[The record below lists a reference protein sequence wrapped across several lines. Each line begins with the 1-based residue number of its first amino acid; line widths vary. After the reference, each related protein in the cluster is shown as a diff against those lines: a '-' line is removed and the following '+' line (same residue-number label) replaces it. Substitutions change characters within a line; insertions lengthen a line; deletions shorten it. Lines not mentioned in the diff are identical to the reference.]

1 MFEFICF
8 DVLFVR
14 VVDTVVPL
22 VDMGVNNKLTRVIIH
37 GRKSQN
43 GERVGH
49 TGQNGDVHACVAGK
63 YKTVVGSA
71 WPGSTRLLSA
81 LHAPRRFGLRARGA
95 IARRARARGAS

>member
-22 VDMGVNNKLTRVIIH
+22 VDMGVPEVIRH